1 MGTEA
6 LRAFW
11 DERAETLGEEAGTR
25 DRIAKALEIEAI
37 RSFITLDIDT
47 VLDFGCGTGETAV
60 ALARDFQV
68 RVIGYDI
75 SPKMIE
81 IAQERLRA
89 EPKLE
94 GTVEFV
100 TGLGSGWLLSLPP
113 RIDLAYTERMLQNLP
128 SWEEQ
133 ARTIAWLAKVAPRI
147 LLCENSQDGLDNLN
161 ALRRAVGLEAIEPPA
176 HNLYL
181 RDEDMASVLPGHRL
195 EITYYSDLYY
205 FLSRVVNAAI
215 AAPAEPLYDAPVNQL
230 ARRLPRSEFGRV
242 GQGRIWYFTA

>member
-1 MGTEA
+1 MPSSRERSRITWRISQRSTTQSIQSSGPFTTALALRLGGSMGTEA

-11 DERAETLGEEAGTR
+11 DERAGTLGEEAGTR

-81 IAQERLRA
+81 IAKERLRA

-133 ARTIAWLAKVAPRI
+133 GRAIAWLAQVAPP
-147 LLCENSQDGLDNLN
+147 G
-161 ALRRAVGLEAIEPPA
+161 PP
-176 HNLYL
+176 
-181 RDEDMASVLPGHRL
+181 S
-195 EITYYSDLYY
+195 
-205 FLSRVVNAAI
+205 
-215 AAPAEPLYDAPVNQL
+215 APPVNQL
-230 ARRLPRSEFGRV
+230 ARRPPRSEFGRV